1 MTSKIDNVFFLNK
14 FLFILIISL
23 FLNRTTLVNA
33 QSRDSLQIKKNYVI
47 TGYAQYGD
55 ILATNPF
62 LRQAFSA
69 SNAAEEYAAFS
80 LQFMKQTTGE
90 KYWEQVYGFPQYGLG
105 VYTAT
110 FFNKNGLGTPIALY
124 GVFKAPFVRWNKL
137 SLNYEAGFGFTFNWE
152 SFSPTENNYNPSLGA
167 EQSFFIDA
175 GVSLGYQLSRHFDLG
190 FGYDF
195 THFSNGALKSPNSG
209 LNIFSPKLTL
219 NYRLNPFN
227 AEQLKKP
234 FPPYIK
240 NTTIDFSVFGGTK
253 NVIYLNNN
261 AVDTITK
268 YRGVYYPVY
277 GFSVLIN
284 RQLDYKSKVG
294 IGIGLSY
301 DGSNN
306 STVIVT
312 NGELEP
318 QGGFQANRLALS
330 VFASYEL
337 VIDRLSLV
345 VQPGIYVLRNQTTNV
360 KPIAYQRLGLQ
371 YQLRKNL
378 FAGISLHAYNL
389 HVSDYLEWTLGYRLS
404 LPKKRNNN

>member
-1 MTSKIDNVFFLNK
+1 MISKIDIIFNLNK
-14 FLFILIISL
+14 FLFTVL
-23 FLNRTTLVNA
+23 FFLFIYQIGIA
-33 QSRDSLQIKKNYVI
+33 QNRDSLQLKRNYVI

-69 SNAAEEYAAFS
+69 NNAAEEYAAFS

-90 KYWEQVYGFPQYGLG
+90 KYWEQAYGLPRYGLG

-110 FFNKNGLGTPIALY
+110 FFNKNGMGTPIALY
-124 GVFKAPFVRWNKL
+124 GTFKAPFIRWNRL
-137 SLNYEAGFGFTFNWE
+137 SLNYEAGFGYTFNWE
-152 SFSPTENNYNPSLGA
+152 AYNPTENNYNPSLGA
-167 EQSFFIDA
+167 EQSFFIDL
-175 GVSLGYQLSRHFDLG
+175 GVSLEYQLSRHFDLG

-209 LNIFSPKLTL
+209 LNIFSPKLSL
-219 NYRLNPFN
+219 NYRLNPFKP
-227 AEQLKKP
+227 EQLKKP
-234 FPPYIK
+234 IPLYIK
-240 NTTIDFSVFGGTK
+240 NTTIDFTVFGGTK

-261 AVDTITK
+261 AVDTTTK

-277 GFSVLIN
+277 GLSAVIN

-294 IGIGLSY
+294 IGIALSY

-306 STVIVT
+306 STVVVT

-330 VFASYEL
+330 IFASYEL

-345 VQPGIYVLRNQTTNV
+345 IQPGVYVLRKQTTTL
-360 KPIAYQRLGLQ
+360 KPIVYERLGLQ
-371 YQLRKNL
+371 YQLNKYL
-378 FAGISLHAYNL
+378 FAGLSLHAYDF

-404 LPKKRNNN
+404 LPKKKAN